1 MTQLAEAPPKRG
13 GRPPK
18 AKPVEVAEV
27 VTNSDDCPVVQIIE
41 REYYL
46 KETGEPLKL
55 EPHQRRIINAAFALD
70 QRGKQK
76 YRTLIYSAPKKCV
89 NPDARV
95 LTADLRWVAAG
106 TLRVGDK
113 LLAFDEHS
121 YVQRKGGT
129 RRRFRISE
137 VIDTGIYP
145 MKARRIFFSDN
156 TFIDSSLDH
165 RWFTKV
171 NGGANLKWKETS
183 KLKVGDKLS
192 KYLHPWED
200 PTSYDDGYMA
210 GALDGEAN
218 VRQGAWELGISQK
231 ENALWENVVRI
242 LEKDGIPFSVTT
254 QRGNYKYKNKD
265 KDYSLQRASI
275 YGRAWVLY
283 ALGHYRPKR
292 LLAQITEKL
301 DGEIGQIWRCD
312 DVEIVDIVD
321 LDAAPL
327 VSLTTSTATYFAEG
341 FAAHN
346 SGKTEIGSAL
356 TYAFLRLYGGQC
368 YSIAND
374 QEQASS
380 RMFQR
385 VVETLELMREKNP
398 HLYLKV
404 IHPDY
409 AEKIF
414 KGRTIRFSPV
424 DQINPGPHEL
434 AYIPNDFRGEAGGM
448 PALTMWDELWGYSSS
463 SSERLWTEMQPV
475 PTLPVSM
482 RIVTTYAGFYGE
494 SHLLYS
500 IYESL
505 VDPDPHTEEP
515 RGKRVEG
522 LGDLP
527 CFEKGSYFCYW
538 DHEARMPWHTPEFMD
553 EAHSDPSLNGRE
565 QEYER
570 IWRNRWVTGLDA
582 FIPMQVINERMAEGE
597 ELELVN
603 NMAA

>member
-1 MTQLAEAPPKRG
+1 VIQLVEAPPKRR

-18 AKPVEVAEV
+18 AKPVEVKEV
-27 VTNSDDCPVVQIIE
+27 VENPDDCPVVRIIE

-46 KETGEPLKL
+46 KETGETLKL

-70 QRGKQK
+70 ERGKQR
-76 YRTLIYSAPKKCV
+76 YRTLVYSAPKK
-89 NPDARV
+89 
-95 LTADLRWVAAG
+95 
-106 TLRVGDK
+106 
-113 LLAFDEHS
+113 
-121 YVQRKGGT
+121 
-129 RRRFRISE
+129 
-137 VIDTGIYP
+137 
-145 MKARRIFFSDN
+145 
-156 TFIDSSLDH
+156 
-165 RWFTKV
+165 
-171 NGGANLKWKETS
+171 
-183 KLKVGDKLS
+183 
-192 KYLHPWED
+192 
-200 PTSYDDGYMA
+200 
-210 GALDGEAN
+210 
-218 VRQGAWELGISQK
+218 
-231 ENALWENVVRI
+231 
-242 LEKDGIPFSVTT
+242 
-254 QRGNYKYKNKD
+254 
-265 KDYSLQRASI
+265 
-275 YGRAWVLY
+275 
-283 ALGHYRPKR
+283 
-292 LLAQITEKL
+292 
-301 DGEIGQIWRCD
+301 
-312 DVEIVDIVD
+312 
-321 LDAAPL
+321 
-327 VSLTTSTATYFAEG
+327 
-341 FAAHN
+341 

-385 VVETLELMREKNP
+385 VVETLELMREKDP

-414 KGRTIRFSPV
+414 KGRVIRFSPA

-515 RGKRVEG
+515 RGNRVTG
-522 LGDLP
+522 LEDLP

-538 DHEARMPWHTPEFMD
+538 DHEARMPWHTLEFME
-553 EAHSDPSLNGRE
+553 EARSDPSLNGRE

-570 IWRNRWVTGLDA
+570 IWRNRWITGLDA
-582 FIPMQVINERMAEGE
+582 FIPMDIVNARMEEGE
-597 ELELVN
+597 GLELIN
-603 NMAA
+603 HLAA